1 MRTATPNHNAIGSLV
16 TFALSILSASAA
28 HAQVTRLEIASR
40 EPFKGSQA
48 VGEAGPYEIIRGK
61 VHGEVDP
68 ADPRN
73 RIIQDLELAP
83 RNTRGRVEYVAT
95 FALAKPV
102 DPARASGTLVYQ
114 VVNRGNSAP
123 TAGPDGHISLVSGW
137 QGDVAP
143 TASNQTIV
151 VPIARNRDGSA
162 LTGPVIARFYNVAAG
177 TNTVPIRLSSMGNAR
192 LPICRPISNSV
203 PPV

>member
-1 MRTATPNHNAIGSLV
+1 V

-48 VGEAGPYEIIRGK
+48 VGEGGPYEIIRGK

-114 VVNRGNSAP
+114 SSIAVTAP
-123 TAGPDGHISLVSGW
+123 
-137 QGDVAP
+137 QRR
-143 TASNQTIV
+143 
-151 VPIARNRDGSA
+151 AR
-162 LTGPVIARFYNVAAG
+162 TGTSRSSAAG
-177 TNTVPIRLSSMGNAR
+177 KGTLRRPRQTRLSPSPSRGIAMDRPSPGRSSRASTTWRPAR
-192 LPICRPISNSV
+192 TPSLFV
-203 PPV
+203 

>member
-16 TFALSILSASAA
+16 TFVLSILSASAA

-48 VGEAGPYEIIRGK
+48 VCEAGPYEIIRGK

-83 RNTRGRVEYVAT
+83 RNTRG
-95 FALAKPV
+95 
-102 DPARASGTLVYQ
+102 
-114 VVNRGNSAP
+114 
-123 TAGPDGHISLVSGW
+123 
-137 QGDVAP
+137 
-143 TASNQTIV
+143 
-151 VPIARNRDGSA
+151 
-162 LTGPVIARFYNVAAG
+162 
-177 TNTVPIRLSSMGNAR
+177 
-192 LPICRPISNSV
+192 
-203 PPV
+203 

>member
-1 MRTATPNHNAIGSLV
+1 MRTATANRKAIRFASLV
-16 TFALSILSASAA
+16 TFVLSILSASAV

-61 VHGEVDP
+61 IHGEVDP

-83 RNTRGRVEYVAT
+83 RNARGRVEYVAT

-102 DPARASGTLVYQ
+102 DPARVSGTLVYQ
-114 VVNRGNSAP
+114 VVNRGNGVP
-123 TAGPDGHISLVSGW
+123 TASPEGHISLVSGW
-137 QGDVAP
+137 QGRHCADRVKP
-143 TASNQTIV
+143 DYRRPHREESGWIGPHRVRSSLASTTWR
-151 VPIARNRDGSA
+151 PARTPS
-162 LTGPVIARFYNVAAG
+162 RFA
-177 TNTVPIRLSSMGNAR
+177 
-192 LPICRPISNSV
+192 
-203 PPV
+203 